1 MSDDVLRGWELAG
14 NIALVAGVPLALIAF
29 LWQALRERQNE
40 QLELQQQQEEIYQR
54 LSDEYVSF
62 MKLLLQHPELK
73 LLRETP
79 ASAFTADQLDQRH
92 LIFGVL
98 VALFER
104 AFILVY
110 EEHMDAETRRRWLS
124 WEDYMRE
131 WCRRDD
137 FRQALAKHL
146 EGEDVDFRTHLDR
159 ILIEEGRGR

>member
-1 MSDDVLRGWELAG
+1 M
-14 NIALVAGVPLALIAF
+14 
-29 LWQALRERQNE
+29 
-40 QLELQQQQEEIYQR
+40 
-54 LSDEYVSF
+54 
-62 MKLLLQHPELK
+62 
-73 LLRETP
+73 
-79 ASAFTADQLDQRH
+79 
-92 LIFGVL
+92 IFGVL

-137 FRQALAKHL
+137 FRQALARHL

-159 ILIEEGRGR
+159 ILIEEGRGK